1 MKALIVSLQLIV
13 GDFDGDGKTE
23 RLRLTL
29 LPDSVL
35 ALVPDKQGMDTF
47 FVHPSMQA
55 KGFLYLRNEGDLNG
69 DGGHEFSYIP
79 DAADYSNINTCF
91 IISLQHGKWTV
102 WYDFEVL
109 ETELKL
115 PLITKKDNGRI
126 RIWRY
131 NAEMGEMEHVSVA
144 PDQRIPRLTDIRHG
158 RVFRRKYNSLLDDVD
173 KIFIIMSRYEH
184 GYISPGSFSFV
195 GIHGMLHEFL

>member
-1 MKALIVSLQLIV
+1 MKALVLSLQLIV
-13 GDFDGDGKTE
+13 GDFDGDGKSE
-23 RLRLTL
+23 RLRLML
-29 LPDSVL
+29 LPDSIL
-35 ALVPDKQGMDTF
+35 ALVPDKRGMNTF
-47 FVHPSMQA
+47 FVDPAMQA
-55 KGFLYLRNEGDLNG
+55 KGILHLRNKGDLNG

-91 IISLQHGKWTV
+91 IVSLQHGKWTV

-131 NAEMGEMEHVSVA
+131 NAETGEMEHVTVA

-158 RVFRRKYNSLLDDVD
+158 REFRERFRSLLDDVNE
-173 KIFIIMSRYEH
+173 IFIIMSRNEH
-184 GYISPGSFSFV
+184 GHIGPGGFSFV

>member
-1 MKALIVSLQLIV
+1 MKALVLSLQLIV
-13 GDFDGDGKTE
+13 GDFDGDGKSE
-23 RLRLTL
+23 RLRLML
-29 LPDSVL
+29 LPDSIL
-35 ALVPDKQGMDTF
+35 ALVPDKRGMNTF
-47 FVHPSMQA
+47 FVDPAMQA
-55 KGFLYLRNEGDLNG
+55 KGFLHLRNEGDLNG

-91 IISLQHGKWTV
+91 IVSLQHGKWTV

-126 RIWRY
+126 WIWRY
-131 NAEMGEMEHVSVA
+131 NTETGEMEHVTVA

-158 RVFRRKYNSLLDDVD
+158 REFRERFRSLLDDVNE
-173 KIFIIMSRYEH
+173 IFIIMSRNEH
-184 GYISPGSFSFV
+184 GHIGPGGFSFV